1 MSDSNVKHKSH
12 KQGFLKATSIMAAL
26 SLVASGLGFVKN
38 ITLTSIFGMG
48 AELDS
53 FYAAFR
59 IPDFLYM
66 ILVGGALSSAF
77 IPVFSV
83 YIATKEEDK
92 GYRMA
97 STILNLVLVFAVI
110 FCLIGIVFT
119 PQLIHLTTKLTGEK
133 FLLTV
138 KLTRIMFFQCFF
150 MCITGVAMGI
160 CMSYS
165 NFVPSS
171 IGSVFYN
178 LAIIVFGVIL
188 SQVFHLGIAGF
199 SIGVVLGALANF
211 LVHIKP
217 IKDTGFKYYPGI
229 SLKTEGVDKFFS
241 LFWPMLLGISVMQ
254 INLLVNQYFA
264 SGLEDSVISAM
275 SNAQTIMEMPV
286 TLFGGT
292 ISLSIFPTMSEHFA
306 TGSID
311 EYKKDLSLSMR
322 TMLFVTIPSVAG
334 LIVIRTPLIRAMFYQ
349 GNFSESDIEKV
360 ATLLMIYSLGI
371 VGYCC
376 RQVLSRG
383 FYSAQDTKTPVRIN
397 IVILTL
403 NIVLSI
409 IFVKLW
415 RENGLALAY
424 AVAGF
429 ASMTLL
435 SIFLHKKL
443 GTMRGGEMVVSA
455 VKSLIASGVM
465 YVVLYFLREFLMDA
479 LPPERKLMQIIHVVI
494 LIFVGVLVYF
504 IMVLVLRMQEVTPV
518 IGMLKRKFSRNKN

>member
-83 YIATKEEDK
+83 YIAT
-92 GYRMA
+92 
-97 STILNLVLVFAVI
+97 NLVLVFAVI

-188 SQVFHLGIAGF
+188 SQVFHLGIEILLHHRRQLGN
-199 SIGVVLGALANF
+199 VNVL
-211 LVHIKP
+211 
-217 IKDTGFKYYPGI
+217 
-229 SLKTEGVDKFFS
+229 
-241 LFWPMLLGISVMQ
+241 
-254 INLLVNQYFA
+254 
-264 SGLEDSVISAM
+264 
-275 SNAQTIMEMPV
+275 
-286 TLFGGT
+286 
-292 ISLSIFPTMSEHFA
+292 
-306 TGSID
+306 
-311 EYKKDLSLSMR
+311 
-322 TMLFVTIPSVAG
+322 
-334 LIVIRTPLIRAMFYQ
+334 
-349 GNFSESDIEKV
+349 
-360 ATLLMIYSLGI
+360 
-371 VGYCC
+371 
-376 RQVLSRG
+376 
-383 FYSAQDTKTPVRIN
+383 
-397 IVILTL
+397 
-403 NIVLSI
+403 
-409 IFVKLW
+409 
-415 RENGLALAY
+415 
-424 AVAGF
+424 
-429 ASMTLL
+429 
-435 SIFLHKKL
+435 
-443 GTMRGGEMVVSA
+443 
-455 VKSLIASGVM
+455 
-465 YVVLYFLREFLMDA
+465 
-479 LPPERKLMQIIHVVI
+479 
-494 LIFVGVLVYF
+494 
-504 IMVLVLRMQEVTPV
+504 
-518 IGMLKRKFSRNKN
+518 